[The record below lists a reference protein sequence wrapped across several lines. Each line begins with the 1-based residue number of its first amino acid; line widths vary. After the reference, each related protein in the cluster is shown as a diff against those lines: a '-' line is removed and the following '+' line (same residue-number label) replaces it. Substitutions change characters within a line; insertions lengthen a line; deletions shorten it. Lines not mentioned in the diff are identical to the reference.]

1 MSLRMIA
8 TWPARRWLT
17 AAVVTVVTAVVIAI
31 PTDMLPNPWFTRAM
45 DVTWWSYPVLA
56 VTAILSGLLAATYVS
71 DPAITPVPES
81 PRATRL
87 GGIGVVGTFLAVGCP
102 MCNKLVVLAIGV
114 SGSMAWFAPVQPYL
128 ALVSL
133 GLLVVALRV
142 RLRGLTSCAVEPVT
156 PGLSSQVP

>member
-17 AAVVTVVTAVVIAI
+17 AAVVTAVTAVVIAI

-56 VTAILSGLLAATYVS
+56 VTAVLSGLLAATYVN

-102 MCNKLVVLAIGV
+102 MCNKLVVLAIGI

-128 ALVSL
+128 AVVSL
-133 GLLVVALRV
+133 VLLAFALRI
-142 RLRGLTSCAVEPVT
+142 RLRGMTSCALEPAA
-156 PGLSSQVP
+156 PGVPSQTL